1 MRDVEFNYDKNGVTA
16 PEGFRA
22 AGVHAGFRKDPK
34 RLDAALV
41 VSDGPDTV
49 ACGMFTKSV
58 FCAAPVQVDRE
69 LLAQNTPRA
78 VLLNSGN
85 ANAATGEPG
94 LTIARKAAQVTA
106 HALGLPTGVIG
117 VELPWA
123 PFETGIPALV
133 EALSKDGGHDAA
145 CAIMTTDTHPKEHA
159 VRFVY
164 DGNEYA
170 VGGMVK
176 GSGMIQPDMA
186 TMLAVITTDMPIA
199 PANARLA
206 LQAAVDVSFNKVTVD
221 SDTSTNDSV
230 FFFSSGMGAPVADA
244 GEAADVLAEALRVVC
259 EDLARQIAADGEGAT
274 KLVTV
279 FVRDA
284 ANEADADKA
293 AEKLK
298 YVRFAAAYCSDTS
311 RAQITAKRILDVNE
325 EVGNARP
332 VLVSDMHF
340 REQCYGYFEGQD
352 MSLAW
357 TAAGGPHGAKD
368 YNDIVAKYGLAATR
382 DFLKEADPFH
392 DAESDAEYWARVHGA
407 FSLIASNP
415 DLKDGDDV
423 LQISH
428 GNTLLSLMHRF
439 APEGYDLS
447 ERPANGSVTCLDF
460 DTTKPFEVALSVVSY
475 NQ

>member
-1 MRDVEFNYDKNGVTA
+1 MENVEFNYDKNGVTA

-49 ACGMFTKSV
+49 ACGMFTKNV

-69 LLAQNTPRA
+69 LLAHHMPRA

-94 LTIARKAAQVTA
+94 LAIARKVAQVTA
-106 HALGLPTGVIG
+106 RVLGLPEGEALVASTGVIG
-117 VELPWA
+117 VELPWG

-199 PANARLA
+199 PSDARLA
-206 LQAAVDVSFNKVTVD
+206 LQTAVDVSFNKVTVD

-230 FFFSSGMGAPVADA
+230 FFFSSGMGVPVADA
-244 GEAADVLAEALRVVC
+244 DEAADVLAEALRVVC

-284 ANEADADKA
+284 KDEADADKA
-293 AEKLK
+293 ARTIANSPLVKTAIAGHDCNWG
-298 YVRFAAAYCSDTS
+298 RIAAALGRSGAS
-311 RAQITAKRILDVNE
+311 FEQHDVDIDIM
-325 EVGNARP
+325 GMP
-332 VLVSDMHF
+332 VLRAGLPCGFDEDEALRRFEDDEIVIEVSLGTGGGADT
-340 REQCYGYFEGQD
+340 RV
-352 MSLAW
+352 W
-357 TAAGGPHGAKD
+357 TCDLTHEYIHINAD
-368 YNDIVAKYGLAATR
+368 YR
-382 DFLKEADPFH
+382 
-392 DAESDAEYWARVHGA
+392 S
-407 FSLIASNP
+407 
-415 DLKDGDDV
+415 
-423 LQISH
+423 
-428 GNTLLSLMHRF
+428 
-439 APEGYDLS
+439 
-447 ERPANGSVTCLDF
+447 
-460 DTTKPFEVALSVVSY
+460 
-475 NQ
+475 